1 MGFPLF
7 WRAST
12 PEKRDEQ
19 GKVPPDSVASL
30 ETVKIGGTPQWIL
43 IRGRSTKNPI
53 IVFLHGGPGMP
64 CMYLA
69 HEFQRPLEDDF
80 VVVQW
85 DRRGAGKTYKED
97 TPPELMRVTQEVAD
111 TKELVELIGSRFG
124 QPKVYLV
131 GHSYG
136 SYLGMIVAHWYPELF
151 HAYVGIGQ
159 VAHSEK
165 RNREVQDRWIR
176 EQARARKNEDL
187 LKQMKR
193 GEGRKIAE
201 VIAIGPPLMMRAV
214 SELTMPYG
222 VPTVASLN
230 SIMVDATGMCGAC
243 MVPVTIDGKMVRK
256 HACIDGPEI
265 DAHIIDWDKF
275 LPRFGQF
282 KPQEQ
287 ESRARRGLA

>member
-1 MGFPLF
+1 
-7 WRAST
+7 
-12 PEKRDEQ
+12 
-19 GKVPPDSVASL
+19 
-30 ETVKIGGTPQWIL
+30 
-43 IRGRSTKNPI
+43 
-53 IVFLHGGPGMP
+53 
-64 CMYLA
+64 MYLA

-187 LKQMKR
+187 LKQMDANAPIDREKWLFR
-193 GEGRKIAE
+193 YGGELRNKTSFGSLLFIGLRAPEYSLMDALNVRKGVSFTGRNMKYDAIEGDLIDAVQELE
-201 VIAIGPPLMMRAV
+201 VPAFFFTGRHDYTDPF
-214 SELTMPYG
+214 ELTEEYASRLHAPRKELVWFEESAHFPFLEEPEKFAREMKR
-222 VPTVASLN
+222 VA
-230 SIMVDATGMCGAC
+230 M
-243 MVPVTIDGKMVRK
+243 
-256 HACIDGPEI
+256 E
-265 DAHIIDWDKF
+265 
-275 LPRFGQF
+275 
-282 KPQEQ
+282 
-287 ESRARRGLA
+287 GLA